1 MFYLLNILI
10 QMKIILNN
18 RDLSKTLGPFSD
30 IGFVPTMGGIH
41 EGHISLIKRSI
52 KSNKKTI
59 VSIFVNPKQFNNVK
73 DFNSYPANIKKD
85 LAILKKIKK
94 LDFVY
99 IPKFKDV
106 YENKKK
112 SEIKIKKKFKVLCA
126 KFRKGHFE
134 GVLDVMIRLTKL
146 IKPKKIFMGKKDFQQ
161 LFLVKKILEK
171 NYKVKIISCK
181 TIRNVNKVALSTRN
195 FLLKNSS
202 IIKAGFI
209 AKKLINL
216 KSRIIKDKK
225 NSQQLLNNTKI
236 DLVKNFDIK
245 IEYLETRNTTN
256 LSLNIINKNFKIFI
270 AYYID
275 NVRLIDNF

>member
-18 RDLSKTLGPFSD
+18 HHLSKALRPFND
-30 IGFVPTMGGIH
+30 VGFVPTMGGIH
-41 EGHISLIKRSI
+41 EGHISLINKSI

-73 DFNSYPANIKKD
+73 DFKTYPANIRKD

-112 SEIKIKKKFKVLCA
+112 SEVKIKKKFKVLCA

-161 LFLVKKILEK
+161 LFLVKNFIE
-171 NYKVKIISCK
+171 NEFNTKVIGCK
-181 TIRNVNKVALSTRN
+181 TIRNRNKLALSSRNLLLKKNELNEVEKISKN
-195 FLLKNSS
+195 FLNLKNK
-202 IIKAGFI
+202 IKHTKNINQFL
-209 AKKLINL
+209 KKT
-216 KSRIIKDKK
+216 K
-225 NSQQLLNNTKI
+225 NDFERFFN
-236 DLVKNFDIK
+236 IK
-245 IEYLETRNTTN
+245 IEYLENRNTDD
-256 LSLNIINKNFKIFI
+256 LSLSNKYNRSKIFL
-270 AYYID
+270 AYYYKD
-275 NVRLIDNF
+275 VRLIDNF

>member
-18 RDLSKTLGPFSD
+18 RDLSKALRPFD
-30 IGFVPTMGGIH
+30 DVGFVPTMGGIH
-41 EGHISLIKRSI
+41 EGHISLIKKSI

-59 VSIFVNPKQFNNVK
+59 VSIFINPKQFNNIK
-73 DFNSYPANIKKD
+73 DFKTYPANIKKD

-161 LFLVKKILEK
+161 LFLVKDFIENKF
-171 NYKVKIISCK
+171 NTKVIGCK
-181 TIRNVNKVALSTRN
+181 TIRNKNKLALSSRN
-195 FLLKNSS
+195 FLFKQNELNEVEKISKNFLNLKNK
-202 IIKAGFI
+202 IKNIKNINQFL
-209 AKKLINL
+209 KKT
-216 KSRIIKDKK
+216 KKDFEKLF
-225 NSQQLLNNTKI
+225 N
-236 DLVKNFDIK
+236 IK
-245 IEYLETRNTTN
+245 IEYLENRNTN
-256 LSLNIINKNFKIFI
+256 DLSLSNNYNRSKIFL
-270 AYYID
+270 AYYYKD
-275 NVRLIDNF
+275 VRLIDNF